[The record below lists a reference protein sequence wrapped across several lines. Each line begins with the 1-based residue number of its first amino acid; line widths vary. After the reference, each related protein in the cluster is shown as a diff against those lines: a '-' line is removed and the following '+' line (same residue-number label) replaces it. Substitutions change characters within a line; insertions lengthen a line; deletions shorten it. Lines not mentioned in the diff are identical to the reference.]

1 MTAVSEQPY
10 EPLSPLDIE
19 QKLRWLS
26 TQLTQAQKAL
36 EKARDDEVSKRHALN
51 AARRRAILSE
61 DCPKVTRGGVTTAER
76 DAWVDDRLPDLQ
88 LAYDLASAKRE
99 SAQDHLRVLR
109 EQAEITRSLGTF
121 VRQAYELAG
130 SGATS

>member
-1 MTAVSEQPY
+1 MPERPY
-10 EPLSPLDIE
+10 EPLSPVDVE

-26 TQLTQAQKAL
+26 AQLTHAQQALA
-36 EKARDDEVSKRHALN
+36 EARDDEVGKRHQLN

-61 DCPKVTRGGVTTAER
+61 DCPKVTRGGMTTAER
-76 DAWVDDRLPDLQ
+76 DAWVDDQVPELQ
-88 LAYDLASAKRE
+88 LAHDLAAAKRE

-109 EQAEITRSLGTF
+109 EQAEITRSLGAF

-130 SGATS
+130 SAS